1 VAIAA
6 LAVWA
11 FTAGAGAYLLTHV
24 IAAKRAAAVP
34 APGAAGASSAVFPAL
49 PRTKVTAGPDDH
61 PLREFSH
68 PALALAGLGCW
79 LAFTAT
85 DDLAFGWLAC
95 GALAATAGIGLSW
108 FVSNARS
115 ASQRQARQAQAR
127 RHEATGAG
135 GPAAGE
141 PGTGGP
147 GAGGPGAGGPGA
159 GGQAPARPGTG
170 GQGAEGHGTD
180 GHTADEP
187 RTQRH
192 TGYGPSAGEPGTDPP
207 GAGEPDRDQQR
218 VPAHLVTVHGL
229 AAATTIGLVLATIV
243 TAAHP

>member
-11 FTAGAGAYLLTHV
+11 VTMAAGAYLLTHV
-24 IAAKRAAAVP
+24 IAAKRAAAAAAPVRDPATMPVAATVP
-34 APGAAGASSAVFPAL
+34 APGSAAASSVVFPAI

-85 DDLAFGWLAC
+85 HDLAFGWLAC

-108 FVSNARS
+108 LVSNARS
-115 ASQRQARQAQAR
+115 ARQRQARQRQAR
-127 RHEATGAG
+127 QRQAKRHEATGAG
-135 GPAAGE
+135 
-141 PGTGGP
+141 
-147 GAGGPGAGGPGA
+147 
-159 GGQAPARPGTG
+159 APDADRPG
-170 GQGAEGHGTD
+170 GAD
-180 GHTADEP
+180 P
-187 RTQRH
+187 
-192 TGYGPSAGEPGTDPP
+192 PGTDQP
-207 GAGEPDRDQQR
+207 GARQLGRDLPG
-218 VPAHLVTVHGL
+218 VPAHLVAVHGL